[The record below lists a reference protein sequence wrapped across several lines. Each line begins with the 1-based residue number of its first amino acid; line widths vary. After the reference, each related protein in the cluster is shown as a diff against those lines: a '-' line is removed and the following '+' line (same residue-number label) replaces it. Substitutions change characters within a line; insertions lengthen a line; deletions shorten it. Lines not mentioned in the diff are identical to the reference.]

1 MIEAPSSKSKSRL
14 RRHQQHLPGYPFRG
28 LTRPEWAC
36 EKSPLL
42 TRCGRLGGQ
51 FPGTA
56 LQVMA
61 LFGTGVGYCGPTRAA
76 AMTQSHVMQPQYSLE
91 GVALLKDLPPES
103 LQHIQQSCSWRRYE
117 PGEPI
122 VEYLDRSNDVY
133 FLISGEAR
141 ALVYSLA
148 GKVVSFRDLAPG
160 DTFGEYPAIDGHPR
174 SASVEARSSCLVA
187 SMPAAAF
194 LELLQAEPT
203 VARALDK
210 QLVATIRRLS
220 TRVYEFSAAIM
231 AITGRRIYGEMQRI
245 RAKDAYPDEEVK
257 AFLVEK
263 TFPKSVEEMTLKLSN
278 VSAAFYGL
286 MLANV
291 GDRFGWKEADAISK
305 SVFRKLGQLKTKEA
319 LELGMDVP
327 RDSRA
332 LALVFITAV
341 HSASP
346 EYNFEVFEY
355 LPEETTIRVFGIS
368 RYDRIAKKLDI
379 ERYLTWPELIPF
391 FEGVAE
397 EMGVRCKIE
406 GDLKELGKEGRYE
419 CLYRFTL

>member
-1 MIEAPSSKSKSRL
+1 MAQS
-14 RRHQQHLPGYPFRG
+14 
-28 LTRPEWAC
+28 
-36 EKSPLL
+36 
-42 TRCGRLGGQ
+42 
-51 FPGTA
+51 
-56 LQVMA
+56 QV
-61 LFGTGVGYCGPTRAA
+61 T
-76 AMTQSHVMQPQYSLE
+76 QPQYALE
-91 GVALLKDLPPES
+91 GVALLKGLPSES

-122 VEYLDRSNDVY
+122 VEYLDRSDDVF

-141 ALVYSLA
+141 VIVYSLA
-148 GKVVSFRDLAPG
+148 GKVVSFHDLGPG
-160 DTFGEYPAIDGHPR
+160 DMFGEYPAIDERPR

-187 SMPAAAF
+187 SMPSAAF

-203 VARALDK
+203 VGRALDK

-220 TRVYEFSAAIM
+220 TRVYEFSAAVM
-231 AITGRRIYGEMQRI
+231 AITGRRIYGEMQGI

-263 TFPKSVEEMTLKLSN
+263 TFPKSAEEMTLKLSN

-319 LELGMDVP
+319 LELGVDVP
-327 RDSRA
+327 KDSRA

-406 GDLKELGKEGRYE
+406 GELKELGKEGRYE

>member
-1 MIEAPSSKSKSRL
+1 MAQS
-14 RRHQQHLPGYPFRG
+14 
-28 LTRPEWAC
+28 
-36 EKSPLL
+36 
-42 TRCGRLGGQ
+42 
-51 FPGTA
+51 
-56 LQVMA
+56 QV
-61 LFGTGVGYCGPTRAA
+61 
-76 AMTQSHVMQPQYSLE
+76 TQPKHALE
-91 GVALLKDLPPES
+91 GVALLKGLSSNS

-122 VEYLDRSNDVY
+122 VEYLDRSDDVF

-141 ALVYSLA
+141 VIVYSLT
-148 GKVVSFRDLAPG
+148 GKVVSFHDLGPG
-160 DTFGEYPAIDGHPR
+160 DMFGEYPAIDERPR

-187 SMPAAAF
+187 SMPSAAF

-203 VARALDK
+203 VGRALDK

-220 TRVYEFSAAIM
+220 TRVYEFSAAVM
-231 AITGRRIYGEMQRI
+231 AITGRRIYGEMQGI
-245 RAKDAYPDEEVK
+245 RAKDAYPNEEVK
-257 AFLVEK
+257 AFLLEK
-263 TFPKSVEEMTLKLSN
+263 TFPKSAEEMTLKLSN

-319 LELGMDVP
+319 LELGVDVP
-327 RDSRA
+327 KDSRA
-332 LALVFITAV
+332 PALVFITAV

-406 GDLKELGKEGRYE
+406 GELKELGREGRYE

>member
-1 MIEAPSSKSKSRL
+1 MAQS
-14 RRHQQHLPGYPFRG
+14 
-28 LTRPEWAC
+28 
-36 EKSPLL
+36 
-42 TRCGRLGGQ
+42 
-51 FPGTA
+51 
-56 LQVMA
+56 QV
-61 LFGTGVGYCGPTRAA
+61 TK
-76 AMTQSHVMQPQYSLE
+76 PQYALE
-91 GVALLKDLPPES
+91 GVALLKGLPSES

-122 VEYLDRSNDVY
+122 VEYLDRSDDVF
-133 FLISGEAR
+133 FLISAEAR
-141 ALVYSLA
+141 VIVYSLA
-148 GKVVSFRDLAPG
+148 GKVVSFHDLGPG
-160 DTFGEYPAIDGHPR
+160 DMFGEYPAIDERPR

-187 SMPAAAF
+187 SMPSAAF

-203 VARALDK
+203 VGRALDK

-220 TRVYEFSAAIM
+220 TRVYEFSAAVM
-231 AITGRRIYGEMQRI
+231 AITGRRIYGEMQGI

-263 TFPKSVEEMTLKLSN
+263 TFPKSAEEMTLKLSN

-319 LELGMDVP
+319 LELGVDVP
-327 RDSRA
+327 KDSRA

-406 GDLKELGKEGRYE
+406 GELKELGKEGRYE

>member
-1 MIEAPSSKSKSRL
+1 MAQS
-14 RRHQQHLPGYPFRG
+14 
-28 LTRPEWAC
+28 
-36 EKSPLL
+36 
-42 TRCGRLGGQ
+42 
-51 FPGTA
+51 
-56 LQVMA
+56 QV
-61 LFGTGVGYCGPTRAA
+61 T
-76 AMTQSHVMQPQYSLE
+76 QPQYALE
-91 GVALLKDLPPES
+91 GVALLKGLPSES

-122 VEYLDRSNDVY
+122 VEYLDRSDDVF

-141 ALVYSLA
+141 VIVYSLA
-148 GKVVSFRDLAPG
+148 GKVVSFHDLGPG
-160 DTFGEYPAIDGHPR
+160 DMFGEYPAIDERPR

-187 SMPAAAF
+187 SMPSAAF

-203 VARALDK
+203 VGRALDK

-220 TRVYEFSAAIM
+220 TRVYEFSAAVM
-231 AITGRRIYGEMQRI
+231 AITGRRIYGEMQGI

-263 TFPKSVEEMTLKLSN
+263 TFPKSAEEMTLKLSN

-319 LELGMDVP
+319 LELGVDVP
-327 RDSRA
+327 KDSRA

-397 EMGVRCKIE
+397 EMGVKCKVE
-406 GDLKELGKEGRYE
+406 GDLKELGKEGQYE